1 MIKRAIEV
9 LREDG
14 LAVFLRK
21 IALRI
26 TEVARSFYYA
36 VLFSF
41 MRKNSSPEEA
51 TEFAFKGFG
60 GLIRPL
66 QSEREIAELARMVD
80 TRKPKVVLEIG
91 TAAGGTLFILT
102 RAASPDALLISIDLP
117 KGLFGG
123 GYPRWRAPLYRSFA
137 LASQKLYLLRDDS
150 HRAKTLKKV
159 EDILNGRKI
168 DLLFIDG
175 DHTYEG
181 VKKDFDSY
189 VSLVNRPGMVAF
201 HDIVVHP
208 PETGCDVHSFWEEVK
223 LGRSYREIVADSK
236 QRSFGIGVLYVD

>member
-1 MIKRAIEV
+1 MIKNAIEV
-9 LREDG
+9 LRKEG
-14 LAVFLRK
+14 LAAFLRK
-21 IALRI
+21 AALRI
-26 TEVARSFYYA
+26 IEITRSLYYA
-36 VLFSF
+36 VL
-41 MRKNSSPEEA
+41 MRFIRRNLSPEEA
-51 TEFAFKGFG
+51 TRFAFKDFG
-60 GLIRPL
+60 GFIRPL
-66 QSEREIAELARMVD
+66 QDEREIAELARLVD
-80 TRKPKVVLEIG
+80 ARKPKVVLEIG

-102 RAASPDALLISIDLP
+102 RAASADALLISIDLP

-123 GYPRWRAPLYRSFA
+123 GYPRWREPLYRSFA
-137 LASQKLYLLRDDS
+137 LGSQKLYLIRDDS
-150 HRAKTLKKV
+150 HRTDTLKKV
-159 EDILNGRKI
+159 EDILNDRKV

-189 VSLVNRPGMVAF
+189 ISLVNRPGMVAF

-223 LGRSYREIVADSK
+223 AGRSYREIIADSK